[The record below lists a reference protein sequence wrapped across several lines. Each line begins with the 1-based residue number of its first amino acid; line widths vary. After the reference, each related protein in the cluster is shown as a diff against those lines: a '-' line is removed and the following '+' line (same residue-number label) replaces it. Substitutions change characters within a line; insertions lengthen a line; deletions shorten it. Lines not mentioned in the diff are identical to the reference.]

1 VLVEPRAH
9 SRSRWLVKGRGL
21 PCCTRRAATQWRTVQ
36 TDVSW
41 FREECA
47 LAQGKKLWANRC
59 SKGARG
65 AAVPCQPKPLART
78 WMSAVPD
85 SQTPRRF
92 GKDGSARSM
101 SGDWLGVNAVM
112 RLLKQAAHLPDAS
125 IDENAPSRGVTEGVV
140 DFGRLVAK
148 SAKAA
153 IGSVGRKVRTSPVFA
168 SLFEGECRKRRKR
181 SRHCRCQT
189 ATD

>member
-1 VLVEPRAH
+1 VRL
-9 SRSRWLVKGRGL
+9 
-21 PCCTRRAATQWRTVQ
+21 RTVRRQ
-36 TDVSW
+36 GD
-41 FREECA
+41 
-47 LAQGKKLWANRC
+47 LARI
-59 SKGARG
+59 GAR
-65 AAVPCQPKPLART
+65 
-78 WMSAVPD
+78 SI
-85 SQTPRRF
+85 
-92 GKDGSARSM
+92 

-125 IDENAPSRGVTEGVV
+125 IDENAPSRGVSEGVV

-189 ATD
+189 ATDQGTHASSGSAGWGFPLLFSRSLIPRFAPLTPPKIRADCPYQAWP

>member
-1 VLVEPRAH
+1 MHPLHLEGRNAVEDGADRCFLVPRGMGGTP
-9 SRSRWLVKGRGL
+9 RGRNFGL
-21 PCCTRRAATQWRTVQ
+21 H
-36 TDVSW
+36 
-41 FREECA
+41 
-47 LAQGKKLWANRC
+47 RC

-78 WMSAVPD
+78 RMSAVPN

-92 GKDGSARSM
+92 GKDGCVRSM

-125 IDENAPSRGVTEGVV
+125 IDENAPSRGVSEGVV